1 MRKCGTLLTLL
12 LFTLVVG
19 GTSHAAGTY
28 VTLEKGIKRS
38 GPQYRS
44 VRLTKDSPELCQQ
57 TCAQDGECTAYTY
70 INPGVQ
76 GPRASCLLI
85 KGRIASTERNDCCVS
100 GVKRTRSP
108 AASSSPSVSGPVV
121 KMATPKVQAD
131 QFSPRPSGTQSPTYK
146 GQLPA
151 KTPPPVVKGDEV
163 IYKREPFWF
172 TKKVEIKPRTY
183 TGSESIKVSD
193 EHLFV
198 IETISVSCSF
208 GPGKQP
214 SGFWIRVVKPETA
227 KDRDKDTIR
236 VLQDFE
242 HVDIRIPL
250 SKQYVKDSGVSGWV
264 GTQQVRTYALPG
276 TRVNL
281 SASSVTLD
289 TTSSTYCACSLSGYL
304 LDPDSPSLAP

>member
-1 MRKCGTLLTLL
+1 MKRCATLLTLL

-19 GTSHAAGTY
+19 ETSHAAGTY

-57 TCAQDGECTAYTY
+57 ACAKDGECTAYTY
-70 INPGVQ
+70 TKPGVQ
-76 GPRASCLLI
+76 GPRARCLLI
-85 KGRIASTERNDCCVS
+85 RGRIASTERSDCCVS
-100 GVKRTRSP
+100 GVKKTRSTT
-108 AASSSPSVSGPVV
+108 ATTSPSVSGPPAR
-121 KMATPKVQAD
+121 MAAPPVRGSQVSPKVQAD
-131 QFSPRPSGTQSPTYK
+131 RFTPKPIGTISP
-146 GQLPA
+146 PA
-151 KTPPPVVKGDEV
+151 VKGDEF

-214 SGFWIRVVKPETA
+214 GGFWIRVVKPETA
-227 KDRDKDTIR
+227 KDRDKDTPR

-242 HVDIRIPL
+242 YVVIRIPL

-276 TRVNL
+276 TWVNL
-281 SASSVTLD
+281 SVSSVTID
-289 TTSSTYCACSLSGYL
+289 TTTSTHCACSLSGYK